1 MADVFQPIIPGNPI
15 VNGGIV
21 VGADELG
28 NYHTIAPKIDQN
40 DIVRQ
45 SGQLDNPERRFD
57 DYSYYSA

>member
-1 MADVFQPIIPGNPI
+1 MADVFQTIISANPI
-15 VNGGIV
+15 VNGGTV

-28 NYHTIAPKIDQN
+28 NYYTFAPKIDQS

-57 DYSYYSA
+57 DYNYYSA